1 MDLDYLKKLVNI
13 FDDSKAEELEI
24 EEEGAVI
31 RLSKRN
37 QPDNSNNQG
46 TVINLSAG
54 GGFAAPT
61 SVQPIQT
68 QSNASTP
75 VVVQEAP
82 KVAVASNLHE
92 IKSPIVGTFYR
103 APSPDSDS
111 FVEVGSR
118 VSVGTALCI
127 IEAMKLMNEI
137 ESDVSGTIE
146 SILVASGQPI
156 EYNQPLFTIKLD

>member
-1 MDLDYLKKLVNI
+1 MDLDYLKRLVSI
-13 FDDSKAEELEI
+13 FDESKAEELEI
-24 EEEGAVI
+24 EEEGAMI
-31 RLSKRN
+31 KLSKRN

-46 TVINLSAG
+46 TVINLSSG
-54 GGFAAPT
+54 SGFTQAMPA
-61 SVQPIQT
+61 QPSIT
-68 QSNASTP
+68 HAVSPATIA
-75 VVVQEAP
+75 VQESA
-82 KVAVASNLHE
+82 KATVSNNHE

-118 VSVGTALCI
+118 VSPGTVLCI
-127 IEAMKLMNEI
+127 VEAMKLMNEI
-137 ESDVSGTIE
+137 ESDVNGTIE